1 MAMADPTVTSAN
13 ADAGEQSL
21 ARSVPPTRRQNR
33 VQRQRLRAAWMFLIP
48 MLVVLTAVAGWP
60 LVRTIWFS
68 FTDASFSDISSY
80 SMIGFENYL
89 VYDDGAWYGVL
100 ADPSWWRAVWNT
112 LFFTVVSVG
121 AETVLGLIIALTL
134 NAQFRGRGWIRAA
147 TLIPWAIPTIVSAKM
162 WGWMLHDQFGIINDL
177 LMTLGVIAEPLNWTA
192 NSDLSMWAVIMVDV
206 WKTTPFMALLTLAA
220 LQMLPS
226 DCYEAARVDGI
237 HPVRVFFKVTLPLIY
252 PALMV
257 AIIFRILD
265 ALRVFD
271 VIYVLTSNSEDTM
284 SMSVYARQQLVE
296 FQDVGYG
303 SAASTV
309 LFLIIALLTI
319 SYLYLGRK
327 QFGGDA

>member
-1 MAMADPTVTSAN
+1 MAHTTPAPVETA
-13 ADAGEQSL
+13 AGSKSP
-21 ARSVPPTRRQNR
+21 ARALPAKRQASR
-33 VQRQRLRAAWMFLIP
+33 VRRQRLRAAWLFLIP
-48 MLVVLTAVAGWP
+48 MLVVLAAVAGWP
-60 LVRTIWFS
+60 LMRTIWFS
-68 FTDASFSDISSY
+68 FTDASFSNISEY
-80 SMIGFENYL
+80 GLVGFENYL
-89 VYDDGAWYGVL
+89 VYDNGAWYGVL
-100 ADPSWWRAVWNT
+100 ADPTWWNAVWNT

-121 AETVLGLIIALTL
+121 METVLGLIIALTL
-134 NAQFRGRGWIRAA
+134 NAQFRGRGWVRAA
-147 TLIPWAIPTIVSAKM
+147 TLIPWAVPTIVSAKM
-162 WGWMLHDQFGIINDL
+162 WGWMLHDQFGIINEML
-177 LMTLGVIAEPLNWTA
+177 LGIGLIAEPLNWTA
-192 NSDLSMWAVIMVDV
+192 NADLSMWAVIMVDV

-226 DCYEAARVDGI
+226 DCYEAAKVDGI
-237 HPVRVFFKVTLPLIY
+237 HPVRVFFKVTLPLIL

-257 AIIFRILD
+257 AIIFRVLD

-271 VIYVLTSNSEDTM
+271 VIYVLTSNSADTM

-327 QFGGDA
+327 QIGGEA

>member
-1 MAMADPTVTSAN
+1 MAHTTPAPAETA
-13 ADAGEQSL
+13 AGGNSP
-21 ARSVPPTRRQNR
+21 ARAFPAKRQASR
-33 VQRQRLRAAWMFLIP
+33 VRRQRLRAAWLFLIP
-48 MLVVLTAVAGWP
+48 MLVVLAAVAGWP
-60 LVRTIWFS
+60 LMRTIWFS
-68 FTDASFSDISSY
+68 FTDASFSNISEY
-80 SMIGFENYL
+80 GLVGFENYL
-89 VYDDGAWYGVL
+89 VYDNGAWYGVL
-100 ADPSWWRAVWNT
+100 ADPTWWNAVWNT

-121 AETVLGLIIALTL
+121 METVLGLIIALTL
-134 NAQFRGRGWIRAA
+134 NAQFRGRGWVRAA
-147 TLIPWAIPTIVSAKM
+147 TLIPWAVPTIVSAKM
-162 WGWMLHDQFGIINDL
+162 WGWMLHDQFGIINEML
-177 LMTLGVIAEPLNWTA
+177 LGIGLIAEPLNWTA
-192 NSDLSMWAVIMVDV
+192 NADLSMWAVIMVDV

-226 DCYEAARVDGI
+226 DCYEAAKVDGI
-237 HPVRVFFKVTLPLIY
+237 HPVRVFFKVTLPLIL

-257 AIIFRILD
+257 AIIFRVLD

-271 VIYVLTSNSEDTM
+271 VIYVLTSNSADTM

-327 QFGGDA
+327 QIGGEA

>member
-1 MAMADPTVTSAN
+1 
-13 ADAGEQSL
+13 
-21 ARSVPPTRRQNR
+21 
-33 VQRQRLRAAWMFLIP
+33 
-48 MLVVLTAVAGWP
+48 MLVVLAAVAGWP
-60 LVRTIWFS
+60 LMRTIWFS
-68 FTDASFSDISSY
+68 FTDASFSNISDY
-80 SMIGFENYL
+80 GLVGFENYL
-89 VYDDGAWYGVL
+89 VYDNGAWYGVL
-100 ADPSWWRAVWNT
+100 ADPTWWNAVWNT

-121 AETVLGLIIALTL
+121 METVLGLIIALTL
-134 NAQFRGRGWIRAA
+134 NAQFRGRGWVRAA
-147 TLIPWAIPTIVSAKM
+147 TLIPWAVPTIVSAKM
-162 WGWMLHDQFGIINDL
+162 WGWMLHDQFGIINEML
-177 LMTLGVIAEPLNWTA
+177 LGIGLISEPLNWTA
-192 NSDLSMWAVIMVDV
+192 NADLSMWAVIMVDV

-226 DCYEAARVDGI
+226 DCYEAAKVDGI
-237 HPVRVFFKVTLPLIY
+237 HPVRVFFKVTLPLIL

-257 AIIFRILD
+257 AIIFRVLD

-271 VIYVLTSNSEDTM
+271 VIYVLTSNSADTM

-327 QFGGDA
+327 QIGGEA

>member
-1 MAMADPTVTSAN
+1 MSEHVSKLDSPVA
-13 ADAGEQSL
+13 
-21 ARSVPPTRRQNR
+21 VPVRAKRRRVR
-33 VQRQRLRAAWMFLIP
+33 VQSQRIRAAWLFLIP
-48 MLVVLTAVAGWP
+48 MLIVLAAVAGWP
-60 LVRTIWFS
+60 LMRTIWFS
-68 FTDASFSDISSY
+68 FTDASFG
-80 SMIGFENYL
+80 SMAQYNLVGFENYL
-89 VYDDGAWYGVL
+89 VYDNGAWYGVL
-100 ADPSWWRAVWNT
+100 ADPDWWQAVWNT
-112 LFFTVVSVG
+112 LFFTLVSVS

-134 NAQFRGRGWIRAA
+134 NSQFRGRGLVRAA

-177 LMTLGVIAEPLNWTA
+177 LMTLGVISDPLNWTA
-192 NSDLSMWAVIMVDV
+192 NADLSMWAVIMVDV

-226 DCYEAARVDGI
+226 DCYEAARVDGV
-237 HPVRVFFKVTLPLIY
+237 HPVRVFFRVTLPLIY

-271 VIYVLTSNSEDTM
+271 VIYVLTSNSRDTM

-319 SYLYLGRK
+319 TYLYLGRK
-327 QFGGDA
+327 QFGGEA

>member
-1 MAMADPTVTSAN
+1 MAHTTPAPVETGADGKSP
-13 ADAGEQSL
+13 
-21 ARSVPPTRRQNR
+21 ARALPAKRQASR
-33 VQRQRLRAAWMFLIP
+33 VRRQRLRAAWLFLIP
-48 MLVVLTAVAGWP
+48 MLVVLAAVAGWP
-60 LVRTIWFS
+60 LMRTIWFS
-68 FTDASFSDISSY
+68 FTDASFSNISEY
-80 SMIGFENYL
+80 GLVGFENYL
-89 VYDDGAWYGVL
+89 VYDNGAWYGVL
-100 ADPSWWRAVWNT
+100 ADPTWWNAVWNT

-121 AETVLGLIIALTL
+121 METVLGLIIALTL
-134 NAQFRGRGWIRAA
+134 NAQFRGRGWVRAA
-147 TLIPWAIPTIVSAKM
+147 TLIPWAVPTIVSAKM
-162 WGWMLHDQFGIINDL
+162 WGWMLHDQFGIINEML
-177 LMTLGVIAEPLNWTA
+177 LGIGLISEPLNWTA
-192 NSDLSMWAVIMVDV
+192 NADLSMWAVIMVDV

-226 DCYEAARVDGI
+226 DCYEAAKVDGI
-237 HPVRVFFKVTLPLIY
+237 HPVRVFFKVTLPLIL

-257 AIIFRILD
+257 AIIFRVLD

-271 VIYVLTSNSEDTM
+271 VIYVLTSNSADTM

-327 QFGGDA
+327 QIGGEA

>member
-1 MAMADPTVTSAN
+1 
-13 ADAGEQSL
+13 
-21 ARSVPPTRRQNR
+21 
-33 VQRQRLRAAWMFLIP
+33 
-48 MLVVLTAVAGWP
+48 MLVVLAAVAGWP
-60 LVRTIWFS
+60 LMRTIWFS
-68 FTDASFSDISSY
+68 FTDASFSNISDY
-80 SMIGFENYL
+80 GLVGFENYL
-89 VYDDGAWYGVL
+89 VYDNGAWYGVL
-100 ADPSWWRAVWNT
+100 ADPTWWNAVWNT

-121 AETVLGLIIALTL
+121 METVLGLIIALTL
-134 NAQFRGRGWIRAA
+134 NAQFRGRGWVRAA
-147 TLIPWAIPTIVSAKM
+147 TLIPWAVPTIVSAKM
-162 WGWMLHDQFGIINDL
+162 WGWMLHDQFGIINEML
-177 LMTLGVIAEPLNWTA
+177 LGVGLISQPLNWTA
-192 NSDLSMWAVIMVDV
+192 NADLSMWAVIMVDV

-226 DCYEAARVDGI
+226 DCYEAAKVDGI
-237 HPVRVFFKVTLPLIY
+237 HPVRVFFKVTLPLIL

-257 AIIFRILD
+257 AIIFRVLD

-271 VIYVLTSNSEDTM
+271 VIYVLTSNSADTM

-327 QFGGDA
+327 QVGGEA

>member
-1 MAMADPTVTSAN
+1 MAQHTTSFTEHQA
-13 ADAGEQSL
+13 ATAP
-21 ARSVPPTRRQNR
+21 AIAAPRRR
-33 VQRQRLRAAWMFLIP
+33 HGRMQRQRLRAAWLFLIP
-48 MLVVLTAVAGWP
+48 MLVVLAAVAGWP
-60 LVRTIWFS
+60 LMRTIWFS
-68 FTDASFSDISSY
+68 FTDASFSDISQY
-80 SMIGFENYL
+80 GFIGIENYL
-89 VYDDGAWYGVL
+89 VYDNGAWYGVL
-100 ADPSWWRAVWNT
+100 ADPDWWQAVWNT

-134 NAQFRGRGWIRAA
+134 NAQFRGRGWVRAA

-162 WGWMLHDQFGIINDL
+162 WGWMLHDQFGILNDM
-177 LMTLGVIAEPLNWTA
+177 LMTLGVISSPLNWTA
-192 NSDLSMWAVIMVDV
+192 NPDLSMWAVIMVDV
-206 WKTTPFMALLTLAA
+206 WKTTPFMALLSLAA

-226 DCYEAARVDGI
+226 DCYEAAKVDGI
-237 HPVRVFFKVTLPLIY
+237 HPVRVFFRVTLPLIY

-257 AIIFRILD
+257 AIIFRVLD

-271 VIYVLTSNSEDTM
+271 VIYVLTSNSKDTM

-319 SYLYLGRK
+319 TYLYLGRK
-327 QFGGDA
+327 QFGGEA